1 MFTKI
6 IIFLMSIS
14 VAILSFQIIEQNETI
29 DELYRIV
36 ESHNETLILQHT
48 MMKGLAQQSGK
59 AIDMLEVMQGKMI
72 WEMEW

>member
-14 VAILSFQIIEQNETI
+14 IAILSFQIIEQNETI

-48 MMKGLAQQSGK
+48 MMKGL
-59 AIDMLEVMQGKMI
+59 EVMQGKMI